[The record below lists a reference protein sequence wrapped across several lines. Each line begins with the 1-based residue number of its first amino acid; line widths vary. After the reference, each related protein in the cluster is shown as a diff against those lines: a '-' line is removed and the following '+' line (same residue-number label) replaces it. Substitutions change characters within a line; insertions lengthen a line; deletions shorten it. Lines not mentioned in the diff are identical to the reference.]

1 MSEKKLKDLIKRI
14 KVLKKREDDLV
25 KRAKSLHAYFKKP
38 RKLVFPGLVKDYGG
52 AVKRTDG
59 LTTMRPSCVKAVQ
72 AAENAP
78 SGKSLKAAVSA
89 LSSHLSEVLKKNGK
103 DKKAKQF
110 KKDLEAI
117 QKKIN
122 AYL

>member
-1 MSEKKLKDLIKRI
+1 MPEKKLKELIERI
-14 KVLKKREDDLV
+14 KVLKKRENDLV

-38 RKLVFPGLVKDYGG
+38 RKLVFPDLVKSYTG
-52 AVKRTDG
+52 AVKKTDG
-59 LTTMRPSCVKAVQ
+59 LTTMRPSCLKAVQ

-78 SGKSLKAAVSA
+78 SAKSFKAAVSA
-89 LSSHLSEVLKKNGK
+89 LSSHSSETLKKNGK

-110 KKDLEAI
+110 KKDLDEI
-117 QKKIN
+117 RKKIS